1 MFSNKRKKMVLM
13 IAVEIFC
20 LILLGL
26 LLMVLQTNLSVGEQK
41 SDTQANLDKMESLV
55 ENARIAAEQSMD
67 SYDEIYEAK
76 AESVAFMFKNQV
88 ISGYTDAQMSE
99 CQKLLGVTNVLI
111 INRKGEILAQAKEST
126 ADFSYNRYNQLRIA
140 LNMEEAS
147 DAFEVEREG
156 RSYRYYGA
164 GIDKDSMVV
173 IEQNPEELHELLAK
187 TSTWDSILE
196 NVNIGLNGFAF
207 AISAKD
213 YTFLYYPDDRLSGM
227 DSLTNGVSVETL
239 EKDQFAWMTID
250 GQKLFCGVT
259 KVDDVY
265 IVCAITSEEILASRN
280 TTVAMI
286 LFIYFAVLTLVITY
300 AFFLMNQ
307 ENKSERRKLF
317 GGFYYNRVVGRK
329 IGTISLVG
337 LICIFLVSFK
347 AVHEQYPAGRR
358 GRKKDRAVYERTG
371 FGQGAV

>member
-196 NVNIGLNGFAF
+196 NV
-207 AISAKD
+207 
-213 YTFLYYPDDRLSGM
+213 
-227 DSLTNGVSVETL
+227 TL
-239 EKDQFAWMTID
+239 A
-250 GQKLFCGVT
+250 
-259 KVDDVY
+259 
-265 IVCAITSEEILASRN
+265 
-280 TTVAMI
+280 
-286 LFIYFAVLTLVITY
+286 
-300 AFFLMNQ
+300 
-307 ENKSERRKLF
+307 
-317 GGFYYNRVVGRK
+317 
-329 IGTISLVG
+329 
-337 LICIFLVSFK
+337 
-347 AVHEQYPAGRR
+347 
-358 GRKKDRAVYERTG
+358 
-371 FGQGAV
+371 